1 MGALRRHWL
10 IILALAAVIVAGSFY
25 DQWRKFVVPE
35 KTASVVPAGQSPVAR
50 DNRPVVYV
58 TGAVS
63 KPGVYKVGPESR
75 VIDVINA
82 AGGLAHGADAN
93 KVNLAQA
100 VKDGMQVHVPISG
113 VPGSSAAAATDSGR
127 VSINAADKPALEK
140 LPGIGAVLADR
151 IVEYRK
157 ANGPFRDI
165 AEIKKVNGIG
175 ESKFNQIKDK
185 ITL

>member
-35 KTASVVPAGQSPVAR
+35 KTASVVPVSQSPAAR

-63 KPGVYKVGPESR
+63 KPGVYKVGQESR

-82 AGGLAHGADAN
+82 AGGLSHGADAN

-100 VKDGMQVHVPISG
+100 VKDGMQIHVPISD
-113 VPGSSAAAATDSGR
+113 VPVSAGAAAANAGR
-127 VSINAADKPALEK
+127 VSINAADKAALEK
-140 LPGIGAVLADR
+140 LPGIGAVLAER

-157 ANGPFRDI
+157 AHGPFRDI
-165 AEIKKVNGIG
+165 TELKKVNGIG

-185 ITL
+185 ISL

>member
-10 IILALAAVIVAGSFY
+10 IILLLAAVIMAGSFY
-25 DQWRKFVVPE
+25 GQWQKFAVPE
-35 KTASVVPAGQSPVAR
+35 KTASVVPAANGSAVQGGQ
-50 DNRPVVYV
+50 PVVYV
-58 TGAVS
+58 TGAVN
-63 KPGVYKVGPESR
+63 KPGVYRVGAESR

-100 VKDGMQVHVPISG
+100 IRDGMEINVPISG
-113 VPGSSAAAATDSGR
+113 MPAAPGAAAVDAGR
-127 VSINAADKPALEK
+127 VSINAADKAALER
-140 LPGIGAVLADR
+140 LPGIGTVLASR
-151 IVEYRK
+151 IVEYRQ
-157 ANGPFRDI
+157 ANGPFRDVND
-165 AEIKKVNGIG
+165 IKKVNGIG